1 MAIQGLRVEHA
12 RCSSAGDARVLM
24 VFEAGGSYERP
35 VVVASGP
42 AITCTVKRC
51 KTNL

>member
-42 AITCTVKRC
+42 ASRHSVNACT
-51 KTNL
+51 